1 MKTCVSLIV
10 QTNATVPYHSQFG
23 QLTISQTKPWD
34 ICIGSPFIMFG
45 WKPFLRDLLGYPRY
59 RLVGSDEEKDWT
71 LEVSPVLLEDDALFQ
86 CQVGAADG
94 VKPIR

>member
-1 MKTCVSLIV
+1 MTFLLYLSFFYE
-10 QTNATVPYHSQFG
+10 PPHFG
-23 QLTISQTKPWD
+23 
-34 ICIGSPFIMFG
+34 
-45 WKPFLRDLLGYPRY
+45 RDLVGYPRY